1 MEQVVD
7 AWTLLW
13 YSLTIMWVSALFYN
27 WNLSEEQS
35 QYLNLGSCRKCLS
48 AFSSCR
54 DKAAFI
60 QFFCRPCI
68 SGSLI
73 HWVNL
78 GIAYKFKLQMSSC
91 VFCSN
96 VTWWSWIRVAER
108 ASPLAG
114 VNLRMANPSLDL
126 AIVGA
131 LNHWVANF
139 FFVLHAYKFRMLSC
153 VFWDPKVE
161 VLRKFPELDARR
173 KHHIAP
179 CERES
184 GVYLLVSL
192 KHINFDCFFSVCFI
206 CSRSFPDL
214 PCRTSTFMSYLYL
227 NCQGRAVLTFSC
239 LGISISSLYICIWH
253 KV

>member
-1 MEQVVD
+1 MGSTKKKSMFKFHFCWIVNLLVYKKTYLAFGASSRCLNFVV
-7 AWTLLW
+7 
-13 YSLTIMWVSALFYN
+13 VSALFYN

-60 QFFCRPCI
+60 QFFRRPCI
-68 SGSLI
+68 RGSLI

-96 VTWWSWIRVAER
+96 VTWWSWIRDAER

-139 FFVLHAYKFRMLSC
+139 FLVCMHTNL
-153 VFWDPKVE
+153 
-161 VLRKFPELDARR
+161 
-173 KHHIAP
+173 
-179 CERES
+179 ES
-184 GVYLLVSL
+184 
-192 KHINFDCFFSVCFI
+192 
-206 CSRSFPDL
+206 
-214 PCRTSTFMSYLYL
+214 
-227 NCQGRAVLTFSC
+227 
-239 LGISISSLYICIWH
+239 
-253 KV
+253 